1 MPSCFKDKVLRFH
14 GKIAKINPAIKSAA
28 RNSPSLISANKV
40 VANIDKMYGIFRYFS
55 LMLTGSISKFIMWKD
70 NFGIDVYF

>member
-40 VANIDKMYGIFRYFS
+40 VANRQNV
-55 LMLTGSISKFIMWKD
+55 W
-70 NFGIDVYF
+70 NF